1 MVKIILASK
10 SKVRK
15 QILDDNNIFTEV
27 QNSNLDEDIVKE
39 SLIKEKASPELISKN
54 LAELKANK
62 VSQKNQGFLVIGAD
76 SVIDLDGELISKPI
90 NRDQALEI
98 LKKLN
103 GKKHNLISSVCISQN
118 GAMIWNYTDKATLT
132 MKQFSLDELKSYLS
146 KITDEALYAYNVYQI
161 EGEGRKLFL
170 NIEGDEDTIMGLPI
184 KKNKTILKQLRMK
197 KYLVIGNPI
206 DHSLSPKLQNWW
218 LKENNI
224 DATYD
229 KIKLE
234 VDEIKNFIQ
243 EIKEQKIAGCNV
255 TVPFKKTVIPF
266 LDRLSP
272 EAEQTQSVNTI
283 TYDNGDLVGHNT
295 DIAGF
300 DSAIKKLDFSLKGKK
315 VMILGAGGVVP
326 SIIFALQKMN
336 VQEITISNRTK
347 ERAENLKV
355 LFNNIKILKWG
366 NLTDFHMVIN
376 ATSLGLNNEKI
387 NLKFSS
393 SGNDRLFYDVIYNP
407 HETQFLKMGKQLGC
421 KIENGKTMFVYQ
433 ALEAFKLWHSIEP
446 KVNTDTFKLLDND

>member
-1 MVKIILASK
+1 
-10 SKVRK
+10 
-15 QILDDNNIFTEV
+15 
-27 QNSNLDEDIVKE
+27 
-39 SLIKEKASPELISKN
+39 
-54 LAELKANK
+54 
-62 VSQKNQGFLVIGAD
+62 
-76 SVIDLDGELISKPI
+76 
-90 NRDQALEI
+90 
-98 LKKLN
+98 
-103 GKKHNLISSVCISQN
+103 
-118 GAMIWNYTDKATLT
+118 
-132 MKQFSLDELKSYLS
+132 
-146 KITDEALYAYNVYQI
+146 
-161 EGEGRKLFL
+161 
-170 NIEGDEDTIMGLPI
+170 
-184 KKNKTILKQLRMK
+184 MK

-234 VDEIKNFIQ
+234 VHEIKNFIQ

-300 DSAIKKLDFSLKGKK
+300 DSAIKKLDFNVEGKK
-315 VMILGAGGVVP
+315 VLILGAGGVVP

-347 ERAENLKV
+347 EKAENLKV
-355 LFNNIKILKWG
+355 LFNNIKILEWG

-387 NLKFSS
+387 NLNFLS

-407 HETQFLKMGKQLGC
+407 QETQFLKMGKKLGY
-421 KIENGKTMFVYQ
+421 KTENGKTMFVYQ
-433 ALEAFKLWHSIEP
+433 ALEAFKLWHKIEP